1 MVGAGPSLGRGEE
14 SAAHA
19 LMSGVLRDD
28 QRRQPGNVAFHMYRG
43 ERVGRSYPDDPA
55 LQLCDTG
62 YSVTPLREASQ
73 AARKISSVGWIP
85 ELPKEAGQGRCVAL
99 HGFANDH

>member
-1 MVGAGPSLGRGEE
+1 MVGPGPALGGGDE

-43 ERVGRSYPDDPA
+43 ERVGGSYPDDPA
-55 LQLCDTG
+55 LQLCDKG
-62 YSVTPLREASQ
+62 YSATPLREACQ
-73 AARKISSVGWIP
+73 AARKISSVGWIS
-85 ELPKEAGQGRCVAL
+85 ELPKEAGQGRCVAVR
-99 HGFANDH
+99 GFANDH